1 MGKKIIWIL
10 VLTMSALSASAETD
24 FERACAALNEASLP
38 QVNLTLNV
46 GQMTKVNYIDGHI
59 EVADPLCR
67 TTGDTLCAFDCRLR
81 WRGESSVYYNK
92 KSLAVKIVDEVGD
105 ELDVNMLGI
114 REKENW
120 ILDAMACDRLRMRNR
135 VLFDLWNEASG
146 TPWETDYD
154 RRNGTKGH
162 FVEVYFNGNYQGLYC
177 LTDKIDRKLLGLK
190 KAKVSGGEV
199 TVRGV
204 QYKCEK
210 HSQASYF
217 ESYDNSPVDTTVWNG
232 YELKVPEEYPSL
244 ATWQPLMDI
253 IDTCRLPVEHL
264 AEVYQDLFYRDN
276 LIDYMVFV
284 MAFRISDNSMKNSYL
299 SAVDITQDRH
309 FIVTPWDLDAS
320 MGNRYDGYWL
330 NKLTEWRF
338 LSAVSL
344 YRKLYLYDE
353 TLEFQQAF
361 RHRWVQLRNS
371 TFCHK
376 NLVEKMET
384 YADQLMASEAWQ
396 REVAKWNNNPV
407 SMLDDVHNEVAI
419 VAEWY
424 TREIEEMNKLMET
437 PWGDVNVDGV
447 VNGSDV
453 TALYSMLLDEEAT
466 PDAAGDING
475 DGVVNGSDITA
486 LYNLLL
492 ADE

>member
-1 MGKKIIWIL
+1 MIKRIIWTL
-10 VLTMSALSASAETD
+10 ALAMTMLAVSAETD
-24 FERACAALNEASLP
+24 FERACANLTAQSLP
-38 QVNLTLNV
+38 QVNVTLNV
-46 GQMTKVNYIDGHI
+46 SQMTKENYLEGHI
-59 EVADPLCR
+59 DVADPLKR
-67 TTGDTLCAFDCRLR
+67 TTGDTLCSFNCLLH
-81 WRGESSVYYNK
+81 WRGETAYYYNK

-135 VLFDLWNEASG
+135 VLFDIWNEASG
-146 TPWETDYD
+146 TPWNTDYG
-154 RRNGTKGH
+154 RRNGTLGH

-190 KAKVSGGEV
+190 KAKVEGGNV
-199 TVRGV
+199 TVRGL

-210 HSQASYF
+210 HSQASFF
-217 ESYDNSPVDTTVWNG
+217 ESYDNSPVDTIAWNG
-232 YELKVPEEYPSL
+232 WELKVPEEYPSL
-244 ATWQPLMDI
+244 ATWQPLMDV
-253 IDTCRLPVEHL
+253 IDTCRLPVERL
-264 AEVYQDLFYRDN
+264 TEVYQDVFYRDN

-284 MAFRISDNSMKNSYL
+284 MAYRISDNSMKNSYL
-299 SAVDITQDRH
+299 SAVDITKDKH
-309 FIVTPWDLDAS
+309 FLITPWDLDAS
-320 MGNRYDGYWL
+320 LGNQYNGNWL

-338 LSAVSL
+338 LSSVSI
-344 YRKLYLYDE
+344 YRKLYLYDD
-353 TLEFQQAF
+353 TYEFQRAF

-371 TFCHK
+371 VFSHK
-376 NLVEKMET
+376 NLVEKMEA
-384 YADQLMASEAWQ
+384 YADQLMTSGAWE

-407 SMLDDVHNEVAI
+407 SMLADVRDEVAI

-424 TREIEEMNKLMET
+424 TREIEQMNLLMET

-453 TALYSMLLDEEAT
+453 TALYSMLFDEEAE
-466 PDAAGDING
+466 PDLAGDVNG
-475 DGVVNGSDITA
+475 DGVVNGSDVTA